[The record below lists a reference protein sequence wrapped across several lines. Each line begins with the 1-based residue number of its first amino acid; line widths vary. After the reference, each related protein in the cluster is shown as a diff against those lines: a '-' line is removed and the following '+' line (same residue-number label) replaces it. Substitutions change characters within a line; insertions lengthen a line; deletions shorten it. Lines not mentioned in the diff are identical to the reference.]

1 MAGEDR
7 PRFLAIVGP
16 VTNIASIRLLVAEDV
31 PQVSQHVRN
40 LLSMQS
46 QVMLLEVLT
55 DGSKVVEAVRQLRP
69 DVVMVDLL
77 LQGKVKGPQLIEN
90 LRESGLGL
98 PVVVLTVP
106 QHPLVRDPN
115 RGVDAV
121 LTLPFSG
128 FELANIL
135 AHVMTDR
142 QSQAAGACRVISAF
156 SPKGGVGKT
165 TIAFNLAVAL
175 GQLGVSTALID
186 GSLQYADLR
195 VLLKV
200 PDDAPSIL
208 DLPTDRVQE
217 SDVRDVMWHGQ
228 AGIDIL
234 LAPPRVEMAEMITAR
249 DVEKTIS
256 MLRRLYKA
264 VVIDTPTSLSEVTLG
279 FLDASDLILSIVTY
293 DSTTIH
299 NTIAVAEV
307 FASIGYTT
315 DKVHY
320 LVNRADSS
328 GGISRDELALALGR
342 KPDFEIVSDGRLV
355 VQANNEGMPFVVV
368 SPDAAISRDVR
379 RVASTIAGRTD
390 GAPVRH

>member
-1 MAGEDR
+1 M
-7 PRFLAIVGP
+7 
-16 VTNIASIRLLVAEDV
+16 TNTASIRLLVAEDV

-90 LRESGLGL
+90 LRDSGLDL

-115 RGVDAV
+115 RGIDAV

-142 QSQAAGACRVISAF
+142 QSRAAGACQVISVF

-217 SDVRDVMWHGQ
+217 SDVRGVMWRGP
-228 AGIDIL
+228 AVIDIL
-234 LAPPRVEMAEMITAR
+234 LAPPRVEMAEMVTAR

-256 MLRRLYKA
+256 ILRRLYEA
-264 VVIDTPTSLSEVTLG
+264 VVIDTATSLSEVTLG
-279 FLDASDLILSIVTY
+279 FLDASDMVLSIVTY

-299 NTIAVAEV
+299 NTIAVAEA
-307 FASIGYTT
+307 FASIGYTA

-342 KPDFEIVSDGRLV
+342 KPDFEVVSDGRLV
-355 VQANNEGMPFVVV
+355 VQANNEGRPFVVL
-368 SPDAAISRDVR
+368 SPDAAISRDIR
-379 RVASTIAGRTD
+379 SVASTISGRTA